1 VKITAITATPIAFA
15 DPPLLNFAG
24 LHQPYALR
32 TIVEVETDEGISG
45 FGEVSGGE
53 KLQEA
58 FRHAI
63 PHLIGMDVFNRQA
76 LRQKLFGSPDDA
88 LEDAHQIMPGMKDQ
102 RRRELVFSG
111 IEVALLDIAGKA
123 LGLPVHALLGGK
135 VRDTVDF
142 SAYLFYKHE
151 GGGGMNED
159 IRDDVFGPC
168 LSPDEVVAQARAFMD
183 EYGFKSIKLK
193 GGVFPPEQE
202 MDAMRALHDAFGDD
216 VPLRL
221 DPNGAW
227 TVETSVRVGVGLDG
241 ILEYLEDPAATMDD
255 MAATRGELIS
265 KGVMTPLAT
274 NMVVTRFERIPEAVE
289 KDAVQIILSDHHI
302 WGGLQATHELG
313 RLCETFELGLS
324 MHSNS
329 HLGISL
335 TAMAHV
341 AAATPVLTYACDTH
355 YPWQRA
361 EDEIIQGGRVQF
373 EDGAIRVPDTP
384 GLGIE
389 IDRDNLA
396 RMHERYTACGI
407 PERDD
412 AKYMREIVDP
422 AFSPD
427 PARW

>member
-1 VKITAITATPIAFA
+1 MKITAITATPIAFA

-53 KLQEA
+53 LLQEA
-58 FRHAI
+58 FRLAI
-63 PHLIGMDVFNRQA
+63 PHLIGMDAFNRQA
-76 LRQKLFGSPDDA
+76 IRQIVFGASGEDDS
-88 LEDAHQIMPGMKDQ
+88 HQIMPGMTDQ
-102 RRRELVFSG
+102 RRRELVFSA

-123 LGLPVHALLGGK
+123 LNLPVHALLGGK
-135 VRDTVDF
+135 VRDLVDF

-151 GGGGMNED
+151 GGGGMDDD
-159 IRDDVFGPC
+159 IRDDLYGPA
-168 LSPDEVVAQARAFMD
+168 LDPDGIVRQARAFID
-183 EYGFKSIKLK
+183 EYGFRSIKLK
-193 GGVFPPEQE
+193 GGAFPPEHE
-202 MDAMRALHDAFGDD
+202 MEAIRALHAELGGE
-216 VPLRL
+216 VPLRI

-227 TVETSVRVGVGLDG
+227 TVETSIRVGLGLDG
-241 ILEYLEDPAATMDD
+241 VLEYLEDPAPGMDN
-255 MAATRGELIS
+255 MAAVRGELIT

-274 NMVVTRFERIPEAVE
+274 NMIVTRFERVAEAYD
-289 KDAVQIILSDHHI
+289 KDACQIILSDHHI

-313 RLCETFELGLS
+313 RLCETFAFGLS

-329 HLGISL
+329 HLGVSL
-335 TAMAHV
+335 MAMTHV
-341 AAATPVLTYACDTH
+341 AAATPVLTYACDPH
-355 YPWQRA
+355 YPWQSA
-361 EDEIIQGGRVQF
+361 EDEIIQGGRVTF
-373 EDGAIRVPDTP
+373 EDGAVRVPDTP

-396 RMHERYTACGI
+396 RLHERYNRIGI

-412 AKYMREIVDP
+412 AAYMRDRVDP
-422 AFSPD
+422 TFAPD

>member
-1 VKITAITATPIAFA
+1 MKITAITATPIAFA

-32 TIVEVETDEGISG
+32 TIVEVETDAGISG
-45 FGEVSGGE
+45 FGEVAGGDR
-53 KLQEA
+53 LQEA
-58 FRHAI
+58 FAQAI
-63 PHLIGMDVFNRQA
+63 PHLVGMDAFNRQA
-76 LRQKLFGSPDDA
+76 IRQKLFGTEGTDDT
-88 LEDAHQIMPGMKDQ
+88 HQIMPGMTDQ
-102 RRRELVFSG
+102 RRRELVYSA
-111 IEVALLDIAGKA
+111 IEVALLDAAGKA

-151 GGGGMNED
+151 GGGGIGTD
-159 IRDDVFGPC
+159 ARDDVYGPA
-168 LSPDEVVAQARAFMD
+168 LDPDGVVRQAQAFID
-183 EYGFKSIKLK
+183 GYGFKSIKLK

-202 MDAMRALHDAFGDD
+202 MEAMRAMHAAFGDG

-227 TVETSVRVGVGLDG
+227 TVETSVRVGLGLDG
-241 ILEYLEDPAATMDD
+241 ILEYLEDPASTMDD
-255 MAATRGELIS
+255 MAATRGELVH

-274 NMVVTRFERIPEAVE
+274 NMVVTRFERIAEAFE

-302 WGGLQATHELG
+302 WGGLQATRELG
-313 RLCETFELGLS
+313 RICESFDFGLS

-335 TAMAHV
+335 MAMTHV
-341 AAATPVLTYACDTH
+341 AAATPSLTYACDTH
-355 YPWQRA
+355 YPWQFA
-361 EDEIIQGGRVQF
+361 EDEVIQGGRVQF
-373 EDGAIRVPDTP
+373 EDGAVRVPDTP

-396 RMHERYTACGI
+396 RLHERYVKGSI
-407 PERDD
+407 RERDD
-412 AKYMREIVDP
+412 ASYMRERVDP